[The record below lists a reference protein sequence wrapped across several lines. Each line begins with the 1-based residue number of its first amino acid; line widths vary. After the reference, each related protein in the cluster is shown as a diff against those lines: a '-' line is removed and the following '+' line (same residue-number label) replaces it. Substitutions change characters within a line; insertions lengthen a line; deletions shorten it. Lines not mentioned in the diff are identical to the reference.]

1 MKPIVTDMKA
11 INLAIVT
18 ALMTEVMEVAEAIL
32 FGILK
37 FLVVLAEI
45 VGMAAFVTVLTTD
58 TKLVDVIVTVMALLI
73 MISANC

>member
-1 MKPIVTDMKA
+1 MKA